1 MSTLSQALSDQELT
15 KKQGYFVQI
24 RVAIMIG
31 IQHLYIK
38 KNLLNRTDYTVYMEI
53 KMINYQAEKTK
64 GKETKISSRYLAQRM
79 GFETPTPIKQSI
91 KRLIKAGLILPSVQ
105 KERCAASY
113 KINEDKEKEIAEM
126 VMNDPDLRAL
136 VEFT

>member
-1 MSTLSQALSDQELT
+1 MSTHSQALSDHDTT
-15 KKQGYFVQI
+15 KKQGFFVQI
-24 RVAIMIG
+24 RAAIMIG

-53 KMINYQAEKTK
+53 KMINYQAEKIK

-79 GFETPTPIKQSI
+79 GFKTTTPIKQSI
-91 KRLIKAGLILPSVQ
+91 KRLIHIGLIIPDKQ
-105 KERCAASY
+105 KERRAASY
-113 KINEDKEKEIAEM
+113 QINDEKETEIAEM
-126 VMNDPDLRAL
+126 VMNDPDLRAF

>member
-1 MSTLSQALSDQELT
+1 MSTLSKALTDHDTT
-15 KKQGYFVQI
+15 KKQGFFIPI
-24 RVAIMIG
+24 RAGFITG

-53 KMINYQAEKTK
+53 KMINYQAERTK
-64 GKETKISSRYLAQRM
+64 CKETKISNRYLAQRM
-79 GFETPTPIKQSI
+79 GFKTPTPIKQSI

-126 VMNDPDLRAL
+126 AMNDPDLRAY

>member
-1 MSTLSQALSDQELT
+1 MSTLSKALSDQETT

-24 RVAIMIG
+24 RESIMIG
-31 IQHLYIK
+31 IIHLYIK
-38 KNLLNRTDYTVYMEI
+38 KGLLNRTDLEVYIGI
-53 KMINYQAEKTK
+53 KMINYRSEKTT
-64 GKETKISSRYLAQRM
+64 GRTTKISIRKLSKRM
-79 GFETPTPIKQSI
+79 GFESTTTVKQSI
-91 KRLIKAGLILPSVQ
+91 KRLIHIGLIVPDKQ

-126 VMNDPDLRAL
+126 VMNDPGLRAF